1 MIILRS
7 YERMILVLLVDNYD
21 FLLIMITLINFTPQ
35 IITLSTLLN

>member
-21 FLLIMITLINFTPQ
+21 FLLIMIILINFTPQ
-35 IITLSTLLN
+35 IITLSALLN